1 MLHFNQE
8 ANKTDLFNVLEAL
21 KNNILCTLN
30 CVKVASIVSF
40 DSETLVSCCQ
50 IKGKRLMA
58 LKNDGNQELKDYPLI
73 YAKTYFLGY
82 GDMGITHP
90 IEEGMEGILLFND
103 RELETWYITGESGN
117 LAYDRT
123 HDLSDAI
130 FICGLCSQPNL
141 NLIQYLEDCLNLYYK
156 ETSIQLLE
164 TGVNI
169 FGDTNIT
176 GKTTSDGLADTTAE
190 ADATFVTKDDKLVTI
205 KNGIVKSVVQQ

>member
-30 CVKVASIVSF
+30 CIKVASIVSF

-82 GDMGITHP
+82 GDIGITHP

-141 NLIQYLEDCLNLYYK
+141 NLIQYLEDCLNIYYK

-169 FGDTNIT
+169 FGDTNII
-176 GKTTSDGLADTTAE
+176 GKTISDGLVDTTAE
-190 ADATFVTKDDKLVTI
+190 TDATFVTKDDKLVTI

>member
-1 MLHFNQE
+1 MLHFNQK
-8 ANKTDLFNVLEAL
+8 ANKIDLFNVLEAL

-40 DSETLVSCCQ
+40 DSETLTSCCQ

-82 GDMGITHP
+82 GDIGITHP

-130 FICGLCSQPNL
+130 FICGLCSQPNS

-156 ETSIQLLE
+156 ETSIQILE

-176 GKTTSDGLADTTAE
+176 GKTTSDGLVDTTAE
-190 ADATFVTKDDKLVTI
+190 ADAIFVTKDDKLVTI

>member
-8 ANKTDLFNVLEAL
+8 ASKTGLFNVLEAL

-40 DSETLVSCCQ
+40 NSETLISCCQ

-82 GDMGITHP
+82 GDTGITHP

-130 FICGLCSQPNL
+130 FVCGLCSQPNL
-141 NLIQYLEDCLNLYYK
+141 NLIQYLEDCLNIYYK

-164 TGVNI
+164 TGINI

-176 GKTTSDGLADTTAE
+176 GKTISDGLVDTTAE